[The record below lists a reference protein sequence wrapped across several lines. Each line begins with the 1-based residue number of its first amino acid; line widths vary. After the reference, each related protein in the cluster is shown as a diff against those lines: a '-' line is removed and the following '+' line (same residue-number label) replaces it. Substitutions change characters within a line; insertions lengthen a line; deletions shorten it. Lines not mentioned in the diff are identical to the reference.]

1 MGETAGSRFVAA
13 IAARDV
19 DGLRAVLAPDVDFKG
34 LTPSRAWEA
43 SDPDAVVDAVF
54 GHWFGD
60 SDHIDAVDQLDEG
73 EPVADTQR
81 IGYRFAVTN
90 GGGPHWVE
98 QQMYYREQDGKVVY
112 ARVVCSGYRRR
123 PA

>member
-54 GHWFGD
+54 GHW
-60 SDHIDAVDQLDEG
+60 
-73 EPVADTQR
+73 
-81 IGYRFAVTN
+81 
-90 GGGPHWVE
+90 
-98 QQMYYREQDGKVVY
+98 
-112 ARVVCSGYRRR
+112 
-123 PA
+123 